1 MAAVLAAIVQGITE
15 FLPISSSGHLVI
27 VPWGAGIE
35 SRIVTGLTFAVA
47 VHLGTGLAAISTM
60 RLEWRD
66 LLVSVRSSQPQTR
79 SSARRKLVAIVAGT
93 IVLSIAGLA
102 LESIVETAL
111 REPWIVALALIAGG
125 AALYAADRLGGV
137 KTADG
142 QSLAIWT
149 SIAVVQAGALVP
161 GVSRSGLAMT
171 AGRALGVGRLEAT
184 KFSFLLMAPA
194 ILGAAALRGFRL
206 AQSGA
211 APDELAILG
220 LGLVLSAVS
229 GFFAARWLLSYVSN
243 NGFGAFAIYRA
254 ALGIAVLIL
263 FAIRA

>member
-1 MAAVLAAIVQGITE
+1 M
-15 FLPISSSGHLVI
+15 I
-27 VPWGAGIE
+27 VPWAADIE
-35 SRIVTGLTFAVA
+35 SRIATGLTFTVA

-66 LLVSVRSSQPQTR
+66 LLVSARSSR
-79 SSARRKLVAIVAGT
+79 SPMRSCARRKLAAIVAGT
-93 IVLSIAGLA
+93 VALSIAGFA
-102 LESIVETAL
+102 LESIVETVL
-111 REPWIVALALIAGG
+111 REPWIVAVALIGGG
-125 AALYAADRLGGV
+125 AALYAADRLGSV
-137 KTADG
+137 RNADG
-142 QSLAIWT
+142 RSLAVWT
-149 SIAVVQAGALVP
+149 AIAVAQVGALVP
-161 GVSRSGLAMT
+161 GVSRSGLAIT

-243 NGFGAFAIYRA
+243 NGFGAFAVYRT
-254 ALGIAVLIL
+254 ALGIAVLIM
-263 FAIRA
+263 FAVRG